1 MKTAKYF
8 DEYNEYV
15 TGQRE
20 NINKIENERQ
30 ELSQRIKEDKA
41 KYKELIANSQDDEA
55 DALYT
60 TFDSN
65 EKKLK
70 ALEKR
75 LSTKKKCLMRAR
87 RKKAIELIKHQAD
100 STSFVQKGQRTY
112 ISKI

>member
-15 TGQRE
+15 IGQRE
-20 NINKIENERQ
+20 SIDKLEKERQ
-30 ELSQRIKEDKA
+30 ELIQQIKEDKA

-75 LSTKKKCLMRAR
+75 LSTKKVFDEAR
-87 RKKAIELIKHQAD
+87 RKRRLNLLNIKQIYLICTKRI
-100 STSFVQKGQRTY
+100 KRTY